1 MTSGFRQPGIFSR
14 DVVTKVILPRF
25 LLIFS
30 RDKVVTSHGLVVTF
44 SHRPKTNASFENFA
58 RKFSRDVVTKRILSR
73 IYADFIVVTEVV
85 TGPG

>member
-1 MTSGFRQPGIFSR
+1 MRSGGEFSR

-44 SHRPKTNASFENFA
+44 SHRPKTYGVEFEDLRPNAQGV
-58 RKFSRDVVTKRILSR
+58 DLVVTS
-73 IYADFIVVTEVV
+73 
-85 TGPG
+85 